1 MSDPVTSLRQ
11 EFFNWA
17 APRETSRDHYRL
29 YREILNGIPEPEAFW
44 TFVLQT
50 CGHLK
55 PSTRKNHFF
64 AAVQYLVLKN
74 PAELLAFYFPSS
86 PAYDPKMDS
95 AGAGTVFWEFV
106 QRRSH
111 EIMQT
116 VRARE
121 VQINKLGRLAL
132 FAPLFLEVAR
142 RCPQPLA
149 FVEVG
154 SSIGFGLLWP
164 HFRYSYPERGQITG
178 ADANSELS
186 CHIEGTP
193 TLFLNGILPDA
204 CSLCGI
210 ESSPLSA
217 SNPEDVRWLVALTA
231 PGDAEGRLRLRL
243 GLDMITRRKPRIEHG
258 CVLDVL
264 PRLEPNLPRNA
275 ALVVYHAMT
284 LHHLRDDDKSEEF
297 RKLLQRIGAQRRT
310 FELGVE
316 WIENTVQDRYHPTP
330 VELTFTEWTVNGPQ
344 INRIGETDQ
353 AADGILLKFF

>member
-1 MSDPVTSLRQ
+1 MSDPGKPFRQ
-11 EFFNWA
+11 EFFDWT
-17 APRETSRDHYRL
+17 APREPSRDHYRL
-29 YREILNGIPEPEAFW
+29 YREILNGLPEPDAFW
-44 TFVLQT
+44 TFVLQA

-64 AAVQYLVLKN
+64 AAVHYVVLEN
-74 PAELLAFYFPSS
+74 PAELLAFFFPSS
-86 PAYDPKMDS
+86 PAYDPKTDW

-106 QRRSH
+106 QRRSR

-116 VRARE
+116 VQTRE

-154 SSIGFGLLWP
+154 SSIGLGLLWP
-164 HFRYSYPERGQITG
+164 HFRYSYAGFGQITG
-178 ADANSELS
+178 ADANDELS
-186 CHIEGTP
+186 CRIEGAP
-193 TLFLNGILPDA
+193 KVPLHGILPDA

-210 ESSPLSA
+210 ESSLLSA
-217 SNPEDVRWLVALTA
+217 SNPEDVRWLIALTA
-231 PGDAEGRLRLRL
+231 PGDADGLLRLRH
-243 GLDMITRRKPRIEHG
+243 GLEMLTRKKPHIEHG

-264 PRLEPNLPRNA
+264 PRLEPELPRDA
-275 ALVVYHAMT
+275 AIVVYHAMT
-284 LHHLRDDDKSEEF
+284 MHHLRDDGKAEEF
-297 RKLLQRIGAQRRT
+297 RKLLQRIGTQHRT

-316 WIENTVQDRYHPTP
+316 WVENTDRARSHPTP

-344 INRIGETDQ
+344 INRIGETDP
-353 AADGILLKFF
+353 AADGILLKFL